1 MSNALRFH
9 SDNFLME
16 VTWMAFQRGLGI
28 RVEPTSD
35 AETLG
40 TKGPELPL
48 QGIPHPTARDTS
60 HRN

>member
-1 MSNALRFH
+1 
-9 SDNFLME
+9 
-16 VTWMAFQRGLGI
+16 MAFQRGLGT

-48 QGIPHPTARDTS
+48 QGIPPPPPQETLHTGTES
-60 HRN
+60 LKTEF